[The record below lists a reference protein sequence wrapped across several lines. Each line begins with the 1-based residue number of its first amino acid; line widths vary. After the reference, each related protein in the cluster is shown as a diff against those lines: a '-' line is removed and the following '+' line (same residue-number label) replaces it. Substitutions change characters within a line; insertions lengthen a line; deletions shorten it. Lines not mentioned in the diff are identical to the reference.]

1 MADENSNPESKPRKR
16 GLTSVMLGWLAERV
30 RRAENIKL
38 QIESGTYQ
46 VDSEKIAASL
56 VTPPA
61 GSTNGSGHK

>member
-1 MADENSNPESKPRKR
+1 MADETSNPESKPRKR
-16 GLTSVMLGWLAERV
+16 GLTSVMLGWLAERM

-56 VTPPA
+56 VTPPL
-61 GSTNGSGHK
+61 GSSSNSGQK

>member
-1 MADENSNPESKPRKR
+1 MVDDNSNPESKPRKR

-38 QIESGTYQ
+38 QIQSGTYQ

-56 VTPPA
+56 VTAPPG
-61 GSTNGSGHK
+61 GSNGVPK